1 MLTPQ
6 ARQALFS
13 SPWLRGL
20 SNDAREEAIGL
31 FDEIGVPQ
39 GTVLFREGERAD
51 AIYLLATGSVDI
63 TVGERRLVRL
73 PPGETFGM
81 AYDAEQPRAATATAA
96 LDCRLLV
103 LRRATWPRFNEIQPG
118 LARELGRQ
126 LTRSLEIVLGHKQGG
141 RCEYVLVGSAE
152 RWPAQRETIR
162 AIADRLERELGAPVA
177 VATVCSR
184 EAEASARPLRENGLD
199 WVLAGDLSDL
209 PGFRER
215 ATREVGERTAKVRFV
230 LLDPHESV
238 QHMDLGLTADVL
250 VERVTGEKPPKPSR
264 RGTRVIFLHDQ
275 RDGPGPSMA
284 GGEIVALAAEE
295 PERTRGFERLAR
307 QLCGHSVGLAL
318 GGGAAWGLAHIGV
331 LEVLEEAGV
340 PIDFIAGSSMGA
352 IVGAHYALGYSP
364 GELREMATRVKTLQD
379 FVSIVPELLYLAAD
393 FNLVQPGFFAG
404 QHFKKVLAAI
414 APITG
419 KTFADLAIPFRAVA
433 TNIETGARAELLDGE
448 LADAVHASFAA
459 PGILSPHRVGDGV
472 YIDGGMV
479 DPVPAE
485 TVRRMGADLVIAV
498 NVVPPLDPDVRNP
511 LDRILESLSRL
522 NPLAALRDEEH
533 RRLPGAFDAV
543 MRTVQLMQ
551 YQLGNDRAGDADI
564 LINPELKEFWLLE
577 FWAGESMIRKGVE
590 ATRDALPAI
599 QEKLEAWRKA
609 SVPTEM

>member
-6 ARQALFS
+6 ARQVLFS

-20 SNDAREEAIGL
+20 SDDAREEAIGL
-31 FDEIGVPQ
+31 FDEITAPQ
-39 GTVLFREGERAD
+39 GTVLFREGDIAD
-51 AIYLLATGSVDI
+51 ANYILATGSVDI
-63 TVGERRLVRL
+63 TVGERRLARL
-73 PPGETFGM
+73 APGETFGM
-81 AYDAEQPRAATATAA
+81 GYDADQPRPATATAA

-103 LRRATWPRFNEIQPG
+103 LRRANWPRFNEIRPG
-118 LARELGRQ
+118 IAREVGRQ
-126 LTRSLEIVLGHKQGG
+126 LARNLEILLGHKQGG
-141 RCEYVLVGSAE
+141 RCEYVLVWSKE
-152 RWPAQRETIR
+152 RWSAQRETIR
-162 AIADRLERELGAPVA
+162 AIADRLERELNSPVA
-177 VATVCSR
+177 IATVCSR
-184 EAEASARPLRENGLD
+184 GAEASARPVRENGLD

-209 PGFRER
+209 PGFREQ
-215 ATREVGERTAKVRFV
+215 ATREIGERTAKVRFV

-238 QHMDLGLTADVL
+238 QQLDLGLTADVL
-250 VERVTGEKPPKPSR
+250 VERITGEKPPTPSR
-264 RGTRVIFLHDQ
+264 RATRAIFLHDQ
-275 RDGPGPSMA
+275 REGPGPSMA
-284 GGEIVALAAEE
+284 CGEIVALPAKE
-295 PERTRGFERLAR
+295 PERARGFDRLAR

-318 GGGAAWGLAHIGV
+318 GSGAAWGLAHIGV

-340 PIDFIAGSSMGA
+340 PIDFIAGASMGA

-364 GELREMATRVKTLQD
+364 AELREMATRVKTLQD

-393 FNLVQPGFFAG
+393 FNVVQPGFFAG

-433 TNIETGARAELLDGE
+433 TNIETGARAELREGE

-459 PGILSPHRVGDGV
+459 PGILSPHRIGDGV

-485 TVRRMGADLVIAV
+485 TVRRMGADMVIAV

-511 LDRILESLSRL
+511 LDRILESISRL
-522 NPLAALRDEEH
+522 NPLAALRGEEQ

-543 MRTVQLMQ
+543 MRTLQLMQ
-551 YQLGNDRAGDADI
+551 YQMGNDRAGEADV

-577 FWAGESMIRKGVE
+577 FWAGESMIRKGAE

-609 SVPTEM
+609 SVPTEI